1 LETKGFLWTKL
12 GQSLNKFKGYLKKK
26 LQHRQIMEAWILV
39 SFGIINMISLNVLNN
54 QVKWINTLNI
64 VIYSLS
70 CLGTVLVES
79 DKYNNIVLLG
89 FLTFKMISIVW
100 GIIIGVAII
109 ANPEFFIN
117 CTSVNKYECSFTK
130 SVFPEFV
137 GAVYVGNSLL
147 SIYFW
152 NSIYSFRRLLLKKDL
167 CPA

>member
-1 LETKGFLWTKL
+1 
-12 GQSLNKFKGYLKKK
+12 
-26 LQHRQIMEAWILV
+26 MEAWILI
-39 SFGIINMISLNVLNN
+39 SFGIINMISLNILNN
-54 QVKWINTLNI
+54 QIRWINVLNI

-70 CLGTVLVES
+70 SLGTVLVEAN
-79 DKYNNIVLLG
+79 KYNRIVLLG

-109 ANPEFFIN
+109 ATPDLFIN
-117 CTSVNKYECSFTK
+117 CTPVNKYECSFTK
-130 SVFPEFV
+130 SVLPEFV

-152 NSIYSFRRLLLKKDL
+152 NSIYSFSRLLLKKDL